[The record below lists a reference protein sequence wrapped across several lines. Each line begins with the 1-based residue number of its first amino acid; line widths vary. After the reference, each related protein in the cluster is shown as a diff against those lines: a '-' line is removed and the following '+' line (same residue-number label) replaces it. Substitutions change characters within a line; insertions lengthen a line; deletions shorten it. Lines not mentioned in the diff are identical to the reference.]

1 MNSNWYVPPKKEIQN
16 VNNQLQYSLV
26 NGHYNQANIISRLII
41 NQQWSP
47 TVIYLDMIRN
57 ILNHIGTLWHEGK
70 ILISE
75 EHRATQFCLLL
86 MDRVRNN
93 FRIPQPNGL
102 KISLTTIED
111 DKHVIGSYMA
121 ADFFRWDGWNVELL
135 GSSIPN
141 NDLITYIKAS
151 LPNFV
156 LLSSTYPKSVGKLE
170 EAIDS
175 IKTLEKNIKILIG
188 GPGAQLIK
196 DSNNN
201 IDGFAENPLQ
211 AISLANSLVEENPSM
226 IPLETVLMSLGY
238 KIQTLRK
245 NMNISQNALSEQSG
259 LARTFISAVE
269 QGKQNVSLAS
279 LKSISDSLG
288 ITLSSML
295 ED

>member
-1 MNSNWYVPPKKEIQN
+1 MNSNWYVPPKKEIQS
-16 VNNQLQYSLV
+16 VCNQLQYSLV
-26 NGHYNQANIISRLII
+26 NGHYNHANNITRMII

-47 TVIYLDMIRN
+47 AVIYLDLIRN

-102 KISLTTIED
+102 KISLSTIED

-141 NDLITYIKAS
+141 NDLITYIRAS
-151 LPNFV
+151 LPDFV
-156 LLSSTYPKSVGKLE
+156 LLSSTYPKSESKLE
-170 EAIDS
+170 EAIQL
-175 IKTLEKNIKILIG
+175 IKTLEKNIKIIIG

-196 DSNNN
+196 ESNKN

-211 AISLANSLVEENPSM
+211 AITLANSLVDLNPSM

-238 KIQTLRK
+238 KIQTFRK
-245 NMNISQNALSEQSG
+245 NMNISQNTLSEKSG

-288 ITLSSML
+288 VSLGSML

>member
-1 MNSNWYVPPKKEIQN
+1 
-16 VNNQLQYSLV
+16 
-26 NGHYNQANIISRLII
+26 
-41 NQQWSP
+41 
-47 TVIYLDMIRN
+47 
-57 ILNHIGTLWHEGK
+57 
-70 ILISE
+70 
-75 EHRATQFCLLL
+75 
-86 MDRVRNN
+86 
-93 FRIPQPNGL
+93 
-102 KISLTTIED
+102 
-111 DKHVIGSYMA
+111 
-121 ADFFRWDGWNVELL
+121 
-135 GSSIPN
+135 
-141 NDLITYIKAS
+141 
-151 LPNFV
+151 
-156 LLSSTYPKSVGKLE
+156 VGKLE